1 MPDDDLDRGLPQ
13 RFAGYVY
20 GIVLGLL
27 FGAPLG
33 WLLKLRGPFLLLFVV
48 LSIWAM
54 ARFIRGMMSGVVN
67 GTANFFLQM
76 VWPSGDSTPYEKT
89 YSAEQAL
96 AARGDIEGALK
107 GYRRAMYQNPG
118 DPEPRFRVAELLFR
132 GDYPDKAVAFFKEGR
147 ELAGE
152 NRSRELYA
160 TQRLIDLYLGP
171 LGDDV
176 RALVELRRLVERFP
190 GTREAQAAHKVL
202 NELKASFTA
211 PGANEKT
218 L

>member
-1 MPDDDLDRGLPQ
+1 MPDDDLDRGLPE
-13 RFAGYVY
+13 RIAAAVY
-20 GIVLGLL
+20 GIVLGVL
-27 FGAPLG
+27 FGLPLG
-33 WLLKLRGPFLLLFVV
+33 WLLKLRGPWLFLFGILAGWTMGVFLKRMTTG
-48 LSIWAM
+48 IAEGM
-54 ARFIRGMMSGVVN
+54 AS
-67 GTANFFLQM
+67 FFLRM

-89 YSAEQAL
+89 YSAEQAM

-107 GYRRAMYQNPG
+107 GYRIAMRQNPG

-132 GDYPDKAVAFFKEGR
+132 GDYPEKAIAFFKEGR
-147 ELAGE
+147 ELVGD

-190 GTREAQAAHKVL
+190 GTKEAAAARNVL
-202 NELKASFTA
+202 LRMKATVRLDA
-211 PGANEKT
+211 
-218 L
+218 

>member
-1 MPDDDLDRGLPQ
+1 MPDDDLDQGLSQ
-13 RFAGYVY
+13 RIAGYIY

-33 WLLKLRGPFLLLFVV
+33 FFLEIPGPFLVLFIILCIWVMATFMNGMRRLVV
-48 LSIWAM
+48 D
-54 ARFIRGMMSGVVN
+54 
-67 GTANFFLQM
+67 GTANLFLRL
-76 VWPSGDSTPYEKT
+76 VWPSGNSTPYEKT
-89 YSAEQAL
+89 YSAEQAM

-107 GYRRAMYQNPG
+107 AYRIAMRQNQG

-132 GDYPDKAVAFFKEGR
+132 GEYPDKAIAFFKEGR
-147 ELAGE
+147 ELAGD

-190 GTREAQAAHKVL
+190 GTKEAAAARNVL
-202 NELKASFTA
+202 ARMKATVRIDA
-211 PGANEKT
+211 
-218 L
+218 

>member
-1 MPDDDLDRGLPQ
+1 LPQDDLDRGLPQ
-13 RFAGYVY
+13 RFAGYVF
-20 GIVLGLL
+20 GIVIGLL

-33 WLLKLRGPFLLLFVV
+33 WLLKLRGPFLVLFVI

-54 ARFIRGMMSGVVN
+54 ARFIRGMMTGVVD
-67 GTANFFLQM
+67 GTASFFLRM
-76 VWPSGDSTPYEKT
+76 VWPSGDSTPYAKT

-107 GYRRAMYQNPG
+107 GYRMAMHQNPG
-118 DPEPRFRVAELLFR
+118 DAEPRFRVAELLFR
-132 GDYPDKAVAFFKEGR
+132 GDYPDKAVAFFREGR
-147 ELAGE
+147 DLAGE
-152 NRSRELYA
+152 NRARELYA

-190 GTREAQAAHKVL
+190 GTPEAAAARNVL
-202 NELKASFTA
+202 MRMKAEVRLDAS
-211 PGANEKT
+211 
-218 L
+218 

>member
-1 MPDDDLDRGLPQ
+1 M
-13 RFAGYVY
+13 Y
-20 GIVLGLL
+20 GGVLGIL

-33 WLLKLRGPFLLLFVV
+33 WLLQLRGPWLLLFVA

-54 ARFIRGMMSGVVN
+54 GVFLRGLMTTVVN
-67 GTANFFLQM
+67 GTANLFLRM
-76 VWPSGDSTPYEKT
+76 VWPSGDSTPYVKT
-89 YSAEQAL
+89 YSAEQAK

-107 GYRRAMYQNPG
+107 GYRVAMRQNPG

-132 GDYPDKAVAFFKEGR
+132 GEYPDKAIAFFKEGR
-147 ELAGE
+147 DLAAD
-152 NRSRELYA
+152 NRARELYA

-190 GTREAQAAHKVL
+190 GTREAAAARNVL
-202 NELKASFTA
+202 LRMKATVRLD
-211 PGANEKT
+211 T
-218 L
+218 

>member
-1 MPDDDLDRGLPQ
+1 LPQDDLDRGLPQ
-13 RFAGYVY
+13 RFGGYVF

-33 WLLKLRGPFLLLFVV
+33 WLLKLRGPFLVLFVI

-54 ARFIRGMMSGVVN
+54 ARFIRGMMTGVVD
-67 GTANFFLQM
+67 GTANFFLRM

-107 GYRRAMYQNPG
+107 GYRMAMHQNPG

-132 GDYPDKAVAFFKEGR
+132 GDHPDKAVAFFREGR
-147 ELAGE
+147 ELAGD
-152 NRSRELYA
+152 NRARELYA

-190 GTREAQAAHKVL
+190 GTPEAAAARNVL
-202 NELKASFTA
+202 MRMKAEVRLDAS
-211 PGANEKT
+211 
-218 L
+218 

>member
-1 MPDDDLDRGLPQ
+1 MPDDDLDRGLPE
-13 RFAGYVY
+13 RIAAAVY
-20 GIVLGLL
+20 GIVLGVL
-27 FGAPLG
+27 FGLPLG
-33 WLLKLRGPFLLLFVV
+33 WLLKLRGPWLFLFGILAGWTMGTFLKRMTTG
-48 LSIWAM
+48 IAEGM
-54 ARFIRGMMSGVVN
+54 AS
-67 GTANFFLQM
+67 FFLRM

-89 YSAEQAL
+89 YSAEQAM

-107 GYRRAMYQNPG
+107 GYRIAMRQNPG

-132 GDYPDKAVAFFKEGR
+132 GDYPEKAIAFFKEGR
-147 ELAGE
+147 ELVGD

-190 GTREAQAAHKVL
+190 GTKEGAAARNVL
-202 NELKASFTA
+202 MRMKATVRLDA
-211 PGANEKT
+211 
-218 L
+218 